1 MRGCRVITQETS
13 LIRNIRFQVNE
24 IIDRIV
30 LTLWH
35 TLESFIYEVGAM
47 CTFGMESLGSFFYK
61 PYRIKEFMQQ
71 MEFIGNKSIFIVVL
85 TGVFTGMALS
95 FQVYLG
101 FRMVNATSLTGPIV
115 AMGITRELGPV
126 LTGLIVSA
134 RAGGAMAANI
144 GSMRVSEQI
153 DAMQVMGVNPR
164 EYLVAPRLWASIV
177 SLPLL
182 TGIFDFVAMVGSYFL
197 CIRVLE
203 MDEAIF
209 WDKTALWLKPEH
221 INEGLIKAA
230 VFGLVFSLICT
241 YRGFHTSGGARGV
254 GEATNRGVVLSMVMI
269 IVLDFFLM
277 NLIEIYYKVSG

>member
-1 MRGCRVITQETS
+1 MIREARRRVDQT
-13 LIRNIRFQVNE
+13 
-24 IIDRIV
+24 IDMIV
-30 LTLWH
+30 LALWK
-35 TLESFIYEVGAM
+35 TIEEFIFEVGAIM
-47 CTFGMESLGSFFYK
+47 TFGYESLRSFFYK
-61 PYRIKEFMQQ
+61 PYRFTEFIQQ

-85 TGVFTGMALS
+85 TGTFTGMALS

-101 FRMVNATSLTGPIV
+101 FKLVNATSLTGPIV

-126 LTGLIVSA
+126 LTGLIVAA
-134 RAGGAMAANI
+134 RAGGAMAANL

-153 DAMQVMGVNPR
+153 DALEVMGVNPQ
-164 EYLVAPRLWASIV
+164 EYLVGPRLWASIL

-209 WDKTALWLKPEH
+209 WDKTALWLKPAH

-230 VFGLVFSLICT
+230 VFGAVFSLICT
-241 YRGFHTSGGARGV
+241 YRGFTTKGGARGV
-254 GEATNRGVVLSMVMI
+254 GDATNRGVVLSMVMI
-269 IVLDFFLM
+269 IILDFFLM
-277 NLIEIYYKVSG
+277 NIIEIYYKVFP

>member
-1 MRGCRVITQETS
+1 
-13 LIRNIRFQVNE
+13 LIREARRRVDQT
-24 IIDRIV
+24 IDMIV
-30 LTLWH
+30 LALWK
-35 TLESFIYEVGAM
+35 TIEEFIFEVGAIM
-47 CTFGMESLGSFFYK
+47 TFGYESLRSFFYK
-61 PYRIKEFMQQ
+61 PYRFTEFIQQ

-85 TGVFTGMALS
+85 TGTFTGMALS

-101 FRMVNATSLTGPIV
+101 FKLVNATSLTGPIV

-126 LTGLIVSA
+126 LTGLIVAA
-134 RAGGAMAANI
+134 RAGGAMAANL

-153 DAMQVMGVNPR
+153 DALEVMGVNPQ
-164 EYLVAPRLWASIV
+164 EYLVGPRLWASIL

-209 WDKTALWLKPEH
+209 WDKTALWLKPAH

-230 VFGLVFSLICT
+230 VFGAVFSLICT
-241 YRGFHTSGGARGV
+241 YRGFTTKGGARGV
-254 GEATNRGVVLSMVMI
+254 GDATNRGVVLSMVMI
-269 IVLDFFLM
+269 IILDFFLM
-277 NLIEIYYKVSG
+277 NIIEIYYKVFP